1 MRVESLDHDKIQ
13 KIEMQL
19 LSLSDSISARYFLQ
33 YEKHEKAPE
42 DNFLA

>member
-1 MRVESLDHDKIQ
+1 
-13 KIEMQL
+13 MQL

-33 YEKHEKAPE
+33 YQRQEKAPQ